1 LALPFKIVY
10 SPNYNLNLGSHV
22 FPAVKYQ
29 MIYERLLREGTAE
42 PADFIAPEPAS
53 DDDMLRVH
61 TPHWVTALRQGTLS
75 YKEIIQLEIPYSPEM
90 VDAVWLSTGGT
101 ILAGRRALEDGFCY
115 NDGGG
120 FHHAFPGH
128 GEGFC
133 AINDVAVAIRR
144 LQIDR
149 LIKRA
154 MVVDCDVHHG
164 NGTAAIFLHDES
176 VMTFSIHQFANYPDE
191 KPPSGIDID
200 LRDNCSDEE
209 YMAKLTAKLPPA
221 IESFQPEIIY
231 YLAGADPYFQD
242 QLGGLALTIDGL
254 KWRDRFVF
262 DTARGKGVP
271 VAVVLAGGY
280 AINVNDTVTIHAN
293 TVSAAKL
300 IFGESAT

>member
-1 LALPFKIVY
+1 MALPFKLVY
-10 SPNYNLNLGSHV
+10 SQDYDLNLGRHV

-29 MIYERLLREGTAE
+29 MIYERLLREGIAE

-61 TPHWVTALRQGTLS
+61 TRHWVTALRQGTLS

-101 ILAGRRALEDGFCY
+101 ILAGRRALGDGFCY

-144 LQIDR
+144 LQVDR
-149 LIKRA
+149 VIKRA

-176 VMTFSIHQFANYPDE
+176 VMTFSIHQLANYPDE

-200 LRDNCSDEE
+200 LHDNCSDEE
-209 YMAKLTAKLPPA
+209 YMAALTAKLPPA
-221 IESFQPEIIY
+221 IEAFQPELIY
-231 YLAGADPYFQD
+231 YLAGADPYYQD

-254 KWRDRFVF
+254 QWRDRFVF
-262 DTARGKGVP
+262 DTARTKGVP

-280 AINVNDTVTIHAN
+280 AINVKDTVTIHSN
-293 TVSAAKL
+293 TVVAAKQ
-300 IFGESAT
+300 IFGGSAN

>member
-1 LALPFKIVY
+1 MALPFKLVY
-10 SPNYNLNLGSHV
+10 SPGYDLNLGRHV
-22 FPAVKYQ
+22 FPAVKYH
-29 MIYERLLREGTAE
+29 MIYERLLRDGVAE
-42 PADFIAPEPAS
+42 DEDFIAPEPAS

-61 TPHWVTALRQGTLS
+61 TRHWVTALRQGTLS
-75 YKEIIQLEIPYSPEM
+75 EREIIQLEIPYSHEM
-90 VDAVWLSTGGT
+90 VDAVWLATGGT

-144 LQIDR
+144 LQVDR
-149 LIKRA
+149 AVKRV

-176 VMTFSIHQFANYPDE
+176 VMTFSIHQYANYPDE

-200 LRDNCSDEE
+200 LHDNCSDEE
-209 YMAKLTAKLPPA
+209 YMAELSAKLPPA
-221 IESFQPEIIY
+221 IETFRPDLIY
-231 YLAGADPYFQD
+231 YLAGADPCYQD

-262 DTARGKGVP
+262 DTARAAGAP

-280 AINVNDTVTIHAN
+280 AINVKDTVTIHAN
-293 TVSAAKL
+293 TVVAAKE
-300 IFGESAT
+300 IFA